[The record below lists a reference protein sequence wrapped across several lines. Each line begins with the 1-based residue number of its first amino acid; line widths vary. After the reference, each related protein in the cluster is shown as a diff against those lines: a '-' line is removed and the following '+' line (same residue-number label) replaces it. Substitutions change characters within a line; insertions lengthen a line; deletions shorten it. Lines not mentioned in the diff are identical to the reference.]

1 MAKKQSISSRLFR
14 PYALLFSIFFAV
26 LVVIFIFYTTYSIEG
41 KLVETQKQLSE
52 NIRENVENYFMNMN
66 DFSISLMN
74 STEFCHIAVQDL
86 PEAYN
91 SGQNDLIGI
100 LFSELYL
107 KAYQMFERDY
117 QIGVRTDSGY
127 YIWMGNT
134 YFVNRIDP
142 DIPDIYQDYTGNSH
156 MMLMKLTANPYLRR
170 EIEHSNDKY
179 LSDPG
184 PVITLSRSINSLN
197 VFGYR
202 QAMLEI
208 QIPAG
213 KLDELLERLVDQS
226 KNDLKVNI
234 YDAYGDPL
242 YEQIHME
249 DPKLVDG
256 LLKQE
261 QHKLGENIVE
271 VMPLLDGNL
280 YMVSFIPVS
289 QHYTSMA
296 RFLALAILIGVTL
309 ILLMLFI
316 TYKISSRISGPI
328 GEMCQQIQGL
338 DYKVADSDILKKVST
353 DINELDFLAQ
363 TISGLHHKLRES
375 LDQIVQLESYEIQS
389 QLLALQA
396 QMQPHFL
403 YNTLMTMSAIAE
415 SNEDYE
421 VKQMC
426 YNLTGMLRYMAEKNS
441 DGVSIAIELQH
452 LENYIQIMRMR
463 FPNLVMDIH
472 IPMSMMAI
480 QIPKLIIQPLVEN
493 SLKYCDREQC
503 RIELQG
509 SINEGHW
516 LIRICDNGNG
526 FTEDKIRMLYEQF
539 ERISRDHTL
548 ASRKIGG
555 LGLENIYIRLKLYY
569 QEDMIFNIADHLEDG
584 ACIEIGGLIERR
596 VPNGL

>member
-14 PYALLFSIFFAV
+14 PYALLFGLFFAV
-26 LVVIFIFYTTYSIEG
+26 LVVIFIIYTTYSIEG
-41 KLVETQKQLSE
+41 KLVETQRQLSD
-52 NIRENVENYFMNMN
+52 NIRENIENYFMNMN

-74 STEFCHIAVQDL
+74 STEFCQIAVQDL
-86 PEAYN
+86 PQAYV
-91 SGQNDLIGI
+91 SGQSDLTGI

-107 KAYQMFERDY
+107 RAYQMFERGY
-117 QIGVRTDSGY
+117 QIGIRTDSGY

-134 YFVNRIDP
+134 YFISRIDG
-142 DIPDIYQDYTGNSH
+142 DIPDIYQDYDGSSH
-156 MMLMKLTANPYLRR
+156 MMLMKLDANPYLLR
-170 EIEHSNDKY
+170 EIEHSDDKY
-179 LSDPG
+179 LTDPG

-213 KLDELLERLVDQS
+213 ELDRLLARLVVQS
-226 KNDLKVNI
+226 QNGLKVNL
-234 YDAYGDPL
+234 YDAYGDPI
-242 YEQIHME
+242 YEQLPMK

-256 LLKQE
+256 LLKQK
-261 QHKLGENIVE
+261 QHNLGENIVE

-289 QHYTSMA
+289 QHYANMA
-296 RFLALAILIGVTL
+296 RFLALAILIGASL

-328 GEMCQQIQGL
+328 GEMCRQIQRL
-338 DYKVADSDILKKVST
+338 DYEVADTDSLKKVST
-353 DINELDFLAQ
+353 DIHELDFLAQ

-375 LDQIVQLESYEIQS
+375 LGQIVQLESYEIQS

-403 YNTLMTMSAIAE
+403 YNTLMTMSAIAQ

-421 VKQMC
+421 VTQIC

-452 LENYIQIMRMR
+452 LENYIQIMRIR
-463 FPNLVMDIH
+463 FPNLDIDVR

-493 SLKYCDREQC
+493 SLKYCNREQC
-503 RIELQG
+503 RIELKG
-509 SINEGHW
+509 SVSEGRW
-516 LIRICDNGNG
+516 RIRICDNGIG
-526 FTEDKIRMLYEQF
+526 FTGDKIRQLYEQF
-539 ERISRDHTL
+539 DRISRDHTL

-555 LGLENIYIRLKLYY
+555 LGLENIYMRLKLFYK
-569 QEDMIFNIADHLEDG
+569 EDMLFTIADRPEGG
-584 ACIEIGGLIERR
+584 ACIEIGGLTKKE
-596 VPNGL
+596 NGQ